1 MPKEKKKVY
10 TLSVAYME
18 EMLQECNEQIS
29 ISKDLI
35 CDLITDETLP
45 NNNSLLFPVTE
56 ILFCN
61 LTMLYFIELEMGSY
75 PPSTNKETGE
85 DEYLLSEESM
95 TLLQSMTLS
104 RYYANSSLNK
114 ISYSVSLH

>member
-85 DEYLLSEESM
+85 DE
-95 TLLQSMTLS
+95 
-104 RYYANSSLNK
+104 
-114 ISYSVSLH
+114 